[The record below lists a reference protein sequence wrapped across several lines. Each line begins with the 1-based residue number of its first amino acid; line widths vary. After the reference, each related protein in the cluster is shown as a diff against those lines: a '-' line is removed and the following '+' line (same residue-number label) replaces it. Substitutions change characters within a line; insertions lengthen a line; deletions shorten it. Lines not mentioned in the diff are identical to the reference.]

1 MPSSVIVLVPTKNG
15 EARIGAT
22 IESLEQQTVVP
33 ARIIVICDNCTDN
46 TEKVVGDYQRKYD
59 NISLLVTQNNH
70 HKKAGALNQAFRALM
85 EEPPAMWQYALMM
98 DDDTVLDPGLIAA
111 GLNTLADNENV
122 GAVCSRAGVIF
133 PEEKLTVLQKFIWHM
148 QHIEYGLFFDSSRV
162 QTLEHIK
169 VVHGMAAM
177 YSRVALEAVV
187 AFREAT
193 WGVCAQVYCE
203 GNITEDYELTI
214 TTRRAGFKVTMNPEM
229 KAWTDVPLSFKKLWR
244 QRIRW
249 LLGGID
255 ALCRHG
261 MNNITYKEYFQH
273 SLFIVFFA
281 FTLYVLQWLVAN
293 AVGGGDWSWHP
304 ITFLIFGVIYF
315 DQLYRAKYI
324 QDRSL
329 LESLLVV
336 LFVPFAL
343 YHMLYQLEQL
353 VAYMMFVKARILG
366 EDVAW

>member
-1 MPSSVIVLVPTKNG
+1 LVPTKNG

-33 ARIIVICDNCTDN
+33 ARIIAVCDNCTDG
-46 TEKVVGDYQRKYD
+46 TEKVVRDYQRKYG
-59 NISLLVTQNNH
+59 NIRLLVTQDNCF
-70 HKKAGALNQAFRALM
+70 KKAGALNQVFKALM
-85 EEPPAMWQYALMM
+85 EEPPAMWQYAVMM

-111 GLNTLADNENV
+111 GLDTLTNSKNV

-133 PEEKLTVLQKFIWHM
+133 PEEKLTLFQRLIWYM

-162 QTLEHIK
+162 QTLGHIK

-177 YSRVALEAVV
+177 YSRAALEAAV
-187 AFREAT
+187 AFRKVT
-193 WGVCAQVYCE
+193 WGISNNQVYCE

-229 KAWTDVPLSFKKLWR
+229 KAWTSVPLSFEELWR
-244 QRIRW
+244 QRKRW

-261 MNNITYKEYFQH
+261 MNDVTWKEYFQH
-273 SLFIVFFA
+273 SLFVIFFVF
-281 FTLYVLQWLVAN
+281 TVYVLHWLVAN
-293 AVGGGDWSWHP
+293 AISGGGWSWHP
-304 ITFLIFGVIYF
+304 ITFLILGIIYF
-315 DQLYRAKYI
+315 DQLYRAKYV

-336 LFVPFAL
+336 LFIPFAL

-353 VAYMMFVKARILG
+353 AAYVMFVIARIRG
-366 EDVAW
+366 EDVGSW